1 MNVAR
6 NKTLDSTND
15 PWDFST
21 LTDAV
26 LALKMEQAQNQLANW
41 RKRDG
46 WLARE
51 IALYITALKD
61 EQQNRENAED

>member
-1 MNVAR
+1 MNVAM
-6 NKTLDSTND
+6 NKTLKNTND

-51 IALYITALKD
+51 IALYIDALKD
-61 EQQNRENAED
+61 EQQKRDNAAD